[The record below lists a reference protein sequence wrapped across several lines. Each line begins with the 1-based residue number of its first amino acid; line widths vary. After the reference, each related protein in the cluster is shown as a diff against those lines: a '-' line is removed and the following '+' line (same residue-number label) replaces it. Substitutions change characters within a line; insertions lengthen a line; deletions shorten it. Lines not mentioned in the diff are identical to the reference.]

1 MCCCLLRPKNFKKY
15 LNFYYFNLYLL
26 LGTPRNRLIKIWH
39 FNSQGFFIFFSW
51 SFSFHSVVQ
60 WYIFLF
66 DFLFDVYLIYGKTF
80 FFTLCFMFF
89 FFFIWEWY
97 KKKIYKTFERNKV
110 NNADDEKKK
119 KKGRRSMNSSICM
132 EVGFDW
138 GHQRSMYAYDT
149 FPINIL

>member
-89 FFFIWEWY
+89 FFSFGNDT
-97 KKKIYKTFERNKV
+97 KKKFIKLLRGTRSIMLMM
-110 NNADDEKKK
+110 KK
-119 KKGRRSMNSSICM
+119 RRKRVDVVWIQAFVWRWGLIGDIKEVCM
-132 EVGFDW
+132 LMTRF
-138 GHQRSMYAYDT
+138 
-149 FPINIL
+149 L